1 MTADLL
7 YARTERAF
15 SVAIRHLG
23 RVEDKEGQSI

>member
-7 YARTERAF
+7 HAERAF